1 MAQLTSSKMGIMM
14 ILMMPIPI
22 VMRIQWHDVCKILTE
37 NNAWHFRY
45 QQMLEIDY
53 VDVASKY
60 SYINQSRYY

>member
-22 VMRIQWHDVCKILTE
+22 VMRIQWYDVCKILTE
-37 NNAWHFRY
+37 NNAWRFRY